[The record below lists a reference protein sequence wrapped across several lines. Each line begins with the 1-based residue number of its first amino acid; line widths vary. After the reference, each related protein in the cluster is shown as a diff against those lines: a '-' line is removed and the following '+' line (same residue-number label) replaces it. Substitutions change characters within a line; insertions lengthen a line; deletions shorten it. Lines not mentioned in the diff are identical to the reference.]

1 MTQAKRPLLTPN
13 QITVLRFFLVFPLFI
28 TWFLTQDESLRI
40 GIALVF
46 AAVFVGDCWD
56 GIIAKR
62 YDMRSVFGAYFDP
75 IVDHISYFALCIM
88 LIDAGYLSLW
98 FLFVVL
104 TRDLLVVF
112 LKQFAGASNVVV
124 SASIFAKVKTDL
136 ISVPLAGVY
145 LIAVV
150 PGAWQLVVLLG
161 VASYLLT
168 LPVFFEP
175 SKEHTLTT
183 RLTVLLLAVLFW
195 FRPDSIT
202 LADYYEI
209 LYVGLTLLLVVGS
222 GVGYF
227 LSSRELLSGKSS
239 STNHD

>member
-1 MTQAKRPLLTPN
+1 MTQ
-13 QITVLRFFLVFPLFI
+13 
-28 TWFLTQDESLRI
+28 DDSLRI
-40 GIALVF
+40 GISLIF

-62 YDMRSVFGAYFDP
+62 YNMRSVFGAYFDP

-150 PGAWQLVVLLG
+150 PENWQLFVLLG
-161 VASYLLT
+161 IAAYLLT

-175 SKEHTLTT
+175 SKEHTLAT
-183 RLTVLLLAVLFW
+183 RLTVLVLAVLFW
-195 FRPDSIT
+195 FRPDSIA
-202 LADYYEI
+202 LPDYYEG
-209 LYVGLTLLLVVGS
+209 LYVGLTLVLVLGS
-222 GVGYF
+222 GIGYL
-227 LSSRELLSGKSS
+227 LSSRELLFGGSNGS
-239 STNHD
+239 NHA

>member
-1 MTQAKRPLLTPN
+1 MTKTISKSRPLLTPN
-13 QITVLRFFLVFPLFI
+13 QITVLRFLLIFPLLI
-28 TWFLTQDESLRI
+28 GWFMTRDESLRI
-40 GIALVF
+40 MITLAF

-98 FLFVVL
+98 FLFILL

-112 LKQFAGASNVVV
+112 IKQFAGASNAVI

-136 ISVPLAGVY
+136 ISVPLVGVY

-150 PGAWQLVVLLG
+150 PESWQMAVLLG
-161 VASYLLT
+161 TAAYLLT

-175 SKEHTLTT
+175 SKEHTLTI
-183 RLTVLLLAVLFW
+183 RITVLLLTVLFL
-195 FRPDSIT
+195 FRPVQIP
-202 LADYYEI
+202 LADYYEM
-209 LYVGLTLLLVVGS
+209 LYIGLTLLLVVGS
-222 GVGYF
+222 GIGYF
-227 LSSRELLSGKSS
+227 WSSRELLFQEHTGS
-239 STNHD
+239 

>member
-1 MTQAKRPLLTPN
+1 MTQATRPLLTPN
-13 QITVLRFFLVFPLFI
+13 QITVLRFFLIFPLFI
-28 TWFLTQDESLRI
+28 TWFLTGDESLRI
-40 GIALVF
+40 GIALIF

-98 FLFVVL
+98 FLFIVL

-150 PGAWQLVVLLG
+150 PESWQLAVLLG
-161 VASYLLT
+161 VAAYLLT

-195 FRPDSIT
+195 FRPDSIA
-202 LADYYEI
+202 LADYYEA
-209 LYVGLTLLLVVGS
+209 LYVGLTLFLVVGS
-222 GVGYF
+222 GIGYL
-227 LSSRELLSGKSS
+227 LSSRELLFAGPGKS
-239 STNHD
+239 NHD

>member
-1 MTQAKRPLLTPN
+1 MTKNPRPLLTPN
-13 QITVLRFFLVFPLFI
+13 QITVLRFILIFPLLI
-28 TWFLTQDESLRI
+28 GWFTTQDESIRSWIVL
-40 GIALVF
+40 AF

-75 IVDHISYFALCIM
+75 IVDHISYFALLIM
-88 LIDAGYLSLW
+88 LIDAGHFALW
-98 FLFVVL
+98 FLFILL

-112 LKQFAGASNVVV
+112 IKQFAGATNVVI

-150 PGAWQLVVLLG
+150 PEPWQMAVLLG
-161 VASYLLT
+161 VAAYLLT

-175 SKEHTLTT
+175 SREHTLTT
-183 RLTVLLLAVLFW
+183 RITVLLLALLFW
-195 FRPDSIT
+195 LRPDQT
-202 LADYYEI
+202 PLADYYEM
-209 LYVGLTLLLVVGS
+209 LYTGLTLLLVVGS
-222 GVGYF
+222 GIGYF
-227 LSSRELLSGKSS
+227 WSSRNLLFPKQTES
-239 STNHD
+239 

>member
-1 MTQAKRPLLTPN
+1 MTKRTRPLLTPN
-13 QITVLRFFLVFPLFI
+13 QITVLRFFLIFPLFI
-28 TWFLTQDESLRI
+28 GWFMTQDETIRI
-40 GIALVF
+40 GIALAF

-88 LIDAGYLSLW
+88 LIEAEHLSLW
-98 FLFVVL
+98 FLFVLL

-112 LKQFAGASNVVV
+112 IKQFAGASNVVI

-150 PGAWQLVVLLG
+150 PEPWQMAVLLG
-161 VASYLLT
+161 VAAYLLT

-175 SKEHTLTT
+175 SREHTLTT
-183 RLTVLLLAVLFW
+183 RITVLVLALLFW
-195 FRPDSIT
+195 LRPDQT
-202 LADYYEI
+202 PLADYYEM
-209 LYVGLTLLLVVGS
+209 LYTGLTLLLVVGS
-222 GVGYF
+222 GIGYF
-227 LSSRELLSGKSS
+227 WSSRNLLFQKHTVS
-239 STNHD
+239 

>member
-1 MTQAKRPLLTPN
+1 MTQASQPLLTPN
-13 QITVLRFFLVFPLFI
+13 QITVLRFFLIFPLFI
-28 TWFLTQDESLRI
+28 AWFLIHDESVRI
-40 GIALVF
+40 SIALIF

-150 PGAWQLVVLLG
+150 PDAWQLIVLLG
-161 VASYLLT
+161 VAAYLLT

-183 RLTVLLLAVLFW
+183 RLTVLLLTVLFW
-195 FRPDSIT
+195 FRPDDIA
-202 LADYYEI
+202 LADYYET
-209 LYVGLTLLLVVGS
+209 LYIGLTLLLVLGS
-222 GVGYF
+222 GVGYL
-227 LSSRELLSGKSS
+227 LSSRELLFGEPGRS
-239 STNHD
+239 NHD

>member
-1 MTQAKRPLLTPN
+1 MTKPNRPLLTPN
-13 QITVLRFFLVFPLFI
+13 QITVLRFLVIFPLFVG
-28 TWFLTQDESLRI
+28 WFLTRDELLRS
-40 GIALVF
+40 GIALAF

-56 GIIAKR
+56 GIVAKR

-88 LIDAGYLSLW
+88 LIEAGYLSLW
-98 FLFVVL
+98 FLFVL
-104 TRDLLVVF
+104 LSRDLLVVF
-112 LKQFAGASNVVV
+112 IKQLAGAGNQVI

-150 PGAWQLVVLLG
+150 PEPWRMAVPLG
-161 VASYLLT
+161 VATYLLT

-183 RLTVLLLAVLFW
+183 RITVLSLAVLFW
-195 FRPDSIT
+195 LRPDRIP
-202 LADYYEI
+202 LADYYEM
-209 LYVGLTLLLVVGS
+209 LYIGLTLLLSVGS

-227 LSSRELLSGKSS
+227 WSSRDLLLQKQAES
-239 STNHD
+239 

>member
-1 MTQAKRPLLTPN
+1 MTKPTRPLLTPN
-13 QITVLRFFLVFPLFI
+13 QITVLRFFLIFPLFI
-28 TWFLTQDESLRI
+28 GWFATQDETIRI
-40 GIALVF
+40 WIALIF

-88 LIDAGYLSLW
+88 LIEAGYLSLW
-98 FLFVVL
+98 FLFVLL

-112 LKQFAGASNVVV
+112 IKQFAGASNVVV

-150 PGAWQLVVLLG
+150 PEAWQMADLLG
-161 VASYLLT
+161 VAAYLLT
-168 LPVFFEP
+168 LPVFFDH
-175 SKEHTLTT
+175 SREHTLTT
-183 RLTVLLLAVLFW
+183 RITVMLLALLFW
-195 FRPDSIT
+195 LRPEQIP
-202 LADYYEI
+202 LANYYEM
-209 LYVGLTLLLVVGS
+209 LYIGLTLLLVVGS
-222 GVGYF
+222 GLGYF
-227 LSSRELLSGKSS
+227 WSSRNLLMQKHTKS
-239 STNHD
+239 

>member
-13 QITVLRFFLVFPLFI
+13 QITVLRFFLIFPLFI

-40 GIALVF
+40 GLALIF

-98 FLFVVL
+98 FLFVLL

-112 LKQFAGASNVVV
+112 LKQFAGASDVVI

-150 PGAWQLVVLLG
+150 PDAWQLVVLLG
-161 VASYLLT
+161 VAAYLLS

-195 FRPDSIT
+195 FRPDGIA
-202 LADYYEI
+202 LADYYEM
-209 LYVGLTLLLVVGS
+209 LYIGLTLLLVLGS
-222 GVGYF
+222 GIGYF
-227 LSSRELLSGKSS
+227 LSSRELLFGKSS
-239 STNHD
+239 NPNHD

>member
-1 MTQAKRPLLTPN
+1 MTKSTRPLLTPN
-13 QITVLRFFLVFPLFI
+13 QITVLRFFLIFPLLI
-28 TWFLTQDESLRI
+28 SWFMTQDESIRTW
-40 GIALVF
+40 IALAF

-75 IVDHISYFALCIM
+75 IVDHISYFALLIM
-88 LIDAGYLSLW
+88 LIDAGHFSLW
-98 FLFVVL
+98 FLFVLL

-112 LKQFAGASNVVV
+112 IKQFAGASNVVV

-150 PGAWQLVVLLG
+150 PESWQMAVLLG
-161 VASYLLT
+161 VAAYLLT

-175 SKEHTLTT
+175 SREHTLTT
-183 RLTVLLLAVLFW
+183 RIAVLVLALLFW
-195 FRPDSIT
+195 LRPDQT
-202 LADYYEI
+202 PLADYYEM
-209 LYVGLTLLLVVGS
+209 LYMGLTLLLVVGS
-222 GVGYF
+222 GIGYF
-227 LSSRELLSGKSS
+227 WSSRDLLFQKHTES
-239 STNHD
+239 

>member
-1 MTQAKRPLLTPN
+1 MTKRTRPLLTPN
-13 QITVLRFFLVFPLFI
+13 QITVLRFFLIFPLLI
-28 TWFLTQDESLRI
+28 GWFMTQDESIRTW
-40 GIALVF
+40 IALAF

-88 LIDAGYLSLW
+88 LIEAGYLSLW
-98 FLFVVL
+98 FLFVLL

-112 LKQFAGASNVVV
+112 IKQFAGASNVVV

-150 PGAWQLVVLLG
+150 PEPYRIAVLLG
-161 VASYLLT
+161 VATYLLS
-168 LPVFFEP
+168 LPVFFDP
-175 SKEHTLTT
+175 SREHTLTT
-183 RLTVLLLAVLFW
+183 RITVLLLAVLFW
-195 FRPDSIT
+195 LRPDQT
-202 LADYYEI
+202 PLADYYEM
-209 LYVGLTLLLVVGS
+209 LYTGLTLLLVVGS
-222 GVGYF
+222 GIGY
-227 LSSRELLSGKSS
+227 LWSTRDLLFQKHTES
-239 STNHD
+239 

>member
-1 MTQAKRPLLTPN
+1 MTKRIRPLLTPN
-13 QITVLRFFLVFPLFI
+13 QITVLRFFLIFPLLI
-28 TWFLTQDESLRI
+28 GWFMTQDETIRI
-40 GIALVF
+40 GIALAF

-88 LIDAGYLSLW
+88 LIEAGHLSLW
-98 FLFVVL
+98 FLFVLL

-112 LKQFAGASNVVV
+112 IKQFAGAGNVVI

-150 PGAWQLVVLLG
+150 PEPWRMAVLLG
-161 VASYLLT
+161 VAVYLLT

-175 SKEHTLTT
+175 SREHTLTT
-183 RLTVLLLAVLFW
+183 RITVLLLALLFW
-195 FRPDSIT
+195 FRPEQIP
-202 LADYYEI
+202 LADYYEM
-209 LYVGLTLLLVVGS
+209 LYMGLALLLAVGS
-222 GVGYF
+222 GIGY
-227 LSSRELLSGKSS
+227 LWSSRDLLFQKHTES
-239 STNHD
+239 

>member
-1 MTQAKRPLLTPN
+1 MTKRTRPLLTPN
-13 QITVLRFFLVFPLFI
+13 QITVLRFFLIYPLFI
-28 TWFLTQDESLRI
+28 GWFMTQDETIRI
-40 GIALVF
+40 GIALAF
-46 AAVFVGDCWD
+46 AALFVGDCWD

-88 LIDAGYLSLW
+88 LIEAGHLSLW
-98 FLFVVL
+98 FLFVLL

-112 LKQFAGASNVVV
+112 IKQFAGASNVVV

-150 PGAWQLVVLLG
+150 PEPWQMAVLLG
-161 VASYLLT
+161 VAAYLLT

-183 RLTVLLLAVLFW
+183 RITVLLLSLLFW
-195 FRPDSIT
+195 LRPDQT
-202 LADYYEI
+202 PLADYYEM
-209 LYVGLTLLLVVGS
+209 LYTGLTLLLVVGS
-222 GVGYF
+222 GIGYF
-227 LSSRELLSGKSS
+227 WSSRNLLFRKQ
-239 STNHD
+239 TEQ

>member
-1 MTQAKRPLLTPN
+1 MTQSNRPFLTPN
-13 QITVLRFFLVFPLFI
+13 QITVMRFVLIFPLFVG
-28 TWFLTQDESLRI
+28 WFLTQDESLRI
-40 GIALVF
+40 GIALAF

-88 LIDAGYLSLW
+88 LIEAGYLSLW
-98 FLFVVL
+98 FLFVLL

-112 LKQFAGASNVVV
+112 IKQFAGASNVVV

-145 LIAVV
+145 LIAVM
-150 PGAWQLVVLLG
+150 PEPWQMVILLG
-161 VASYLLT
+161 VSAYLLT

-175 SKEHTLTT
+175 SREHTLTT
-183 RLTVLLLAVLFW
+183 RITVALLALLFW
-195 FRPDSIT
+195 LRPDQT
-202 LADYYEI
+202 PLADYYEM
-209 LYVGLTLLLVVGS
+209 LYMGLTL
-222 GVGYF
+222 
-227 LSSRELLSGKSS
+227 
-239 STNHD
+239 